1 MSEERVGKNGIK
13 CVENDQR
20 ALLCIFSLLD
30 WFGYSNNVQMSQ
42 PHHEG

>member
-13 CVENDQR
+13 YVENDQR
-20 ALLCIFSLLD
+20 ALFCIFSLLD